1 MPNAAQTRASL
12 LHPIKQKIF
21 LWSRLPGAAFM
32 GCRVDEFTPEQ
43 AVVSL
48 PYGWRSQNPFK
59 SIYFAAQ
66 CAAAELSTGILAMN
80 AIAESE
86 RSVSM
91 LVVGMKAEFVKKA
104 TLRTRFTC
112 PQGADFS
119 AAIAESLATGEGK
132 IVTAQSI
139 GVQENGEIV
148 SKFEFTWSLK
158 AK

>member
-1 MPNAAQTRASL
+1 MATAAEARANL
-12 LHPIKQKIF
+12 LHPIKQKLF

-32 GCRVDEFTPEQ
+32 GCRIDEFTPEKG
-43 AVVSL
+43 VVSL

-66 CAAAELSTGILAMN
+66 CAAAELSTGILSLN
-80 AIAESE
+80 AASDSG
-86 RSVSM
+86 RAVSM

-104 TLRTRFTC
+104 TLHTTFTC
-112 PQGADFS
+112 AQGADFA
-119 AAIAESLATGEGK
+119 AAIAESLASGEGK

-139 GVQENGEIV
+139 GVQADGEVV
-148 SKFEFTWSLK
+148 SRFEFTWSLK